1 MKNSIRIHAACAA
14 VALSLLAL
22 QARAQETVAGGA
34 AIATA
39 TFVDPTAR
47 LVNRTFITLGNL
59 VYVAPFASLKAGG
72 ILQPV
77 RIGNESNV
85 QDSVVVDATTGGILI
100 GDKVILAHG
109 ATVKG
114 TAAIGMAGR
123 CPVRGQTVCPSFVG
137 FNAVVDGAIVQKDA
151 MVSAL
156 ARVAPGVTIP
166 SGRKVLSGANVTA
179 NSQVAAKS
187 VAVTEAD
194 RLFMDGVIEVNREF
208 AVVYTELAA
217 AEPAAVRGI
226 SVNPA
231 TPFNPIENAPTLNG
245 METVAPAFRNRIIGD
260 VRIGNTLAELRL
272 VMGAQISL
280 RADEG
285 FPFVIGSIASMASN
299 TTFHALEH
307 TDIETGL
314 NGRFGFHSVVH
325 GGGGEGQTVA
335 GDNLSVGDWAVL
347 FRSTVGSGTSIGYK
361 SLVQQADLPAGSVVP
376 DCTVIIGTAP
386 GVPVEWCDITP

>member
-1 MKNSIRIHAACAA
+1 MCRGRTR
-14 VALSLLAL
+14 LAFWL
-22 QARAQETVAGGA
+22 YKRGRRRRLRPAPASPGRA
-34 AIATA
+34 
-39 TFVDPTAR
+39 FVIPTAR

-85 QDSVVVDATTGGILI
+85 QDSVVVNATTGGILI

-114 TAAIGMAGR
+114 AAAIGMTGR
-123 CPVRGQTVCPSFVG
+123 CPPAHPAICASFVG
-137 FNAVVDGAIVQKDA
+137 FNAVVNGAIVQKDA

-208 AVVYTELAA
+208 AVAYTELAA
-217 AEPAAVRGI
+217 VEPAAVRGI

-231 TPFNPIENAPTLNG
+231 TPFNLIENATDTRSHGDGSPGVPQSDHRRRAHRQHPGRTQAGDGRPDLAAG
-245 METVAPAFRNRIIGD
+245 GRGVFRSSSARLPRWPATPPSTRSS
-260 VRIGNTLAELRL
+260 T
-272 VMGAQISL
+272 
-280 RADEG
+280 
-285 FPFVIGSIASMASN
+285 
-299 TTFHALEH
+299 
-307 TDIETGL
+307 TDIETGP
-314 NGRFGFHSVVH
+314 
-325 GGGGEGQTVA
+325 
-335 GDNLSVGDWAVL
+335 
-347 FRSTVGSGTSIGYK
+347 ST
-361 SLVQQADLPAGSVVP
+361 P
-376 DCTVIIGTAP
+376 DASASTA
-386 GVPVEWCDITP
+386 